1 LAKKLAELAIRRQSR
16 NSGLLV
22 GIINEKPAREHFL
35 ARFLEEAGFVNTVLG
50 FQMRRVNTI
59 AAPTPTPTPVD
70 DSADDDDVDDEPQIS
85 ESA

>member
-1 LAKKLAELAIRRQSR
+1 
-16 NSGLLV
+16 LLI

-59 AAPTPTPTPVD
+59 AAPTPVD
-70 DSADDDDVDDEPQIS
+70 DSADDDDLDDEPQIS